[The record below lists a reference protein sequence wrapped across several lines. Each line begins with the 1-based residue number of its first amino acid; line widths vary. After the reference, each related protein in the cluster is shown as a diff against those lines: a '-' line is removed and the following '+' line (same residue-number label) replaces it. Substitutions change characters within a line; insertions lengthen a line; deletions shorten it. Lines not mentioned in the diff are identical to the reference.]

1 MIVRQLFYLMAPS
14 IWINFLT
21 IPSLSQ
27 WSFSMLPNACL
38 PLKGNPF
45 IAIQTPYMNSPKA
58 TFCLLHENIPL
69 KWTYPFTFTFLN
81 NRGWRSFS
89 NGKWKLS
96 RVGVY
101 NVCVYRR
108 KEAFVKDL
116 IFVNKNI
123 CQSLLEK
130 EKYDT

>member
-1 MIVRQLFYLMAPS
+1 MVPAI
-14 IWINFLT
+14 FLT
-21 IPSLSQ
+21 IPSPPQ
-27 WSFSMLPNACL
+27 WSLSVLPSACL
-38 PLKGNPF
+38 PLKGSPLKP
-45 IAIQTPYMNSPKA
+45 IALLTPYMNFQRA
-58 TFCLLHENIPL
+58 TLCLLRETIPL
-69 KWTYPFTFTFLN
+69 KWTSLFTFTFLN

-89 NGKWKLS
+89 NGKMENIKG
-96 RVGVY
+96 GVY